1 MSRLPL
7 LAAMIATVAGCS
19 GAPVAPL
26 APADLTMPVQAHVA
40 PNQRAL
46 LADGD
51 PTRYDWNLRQIQIG
65 GYRVQG
71 SPGQH
76 TVVAV
81 LDTGV
86 DPNQPR
92 LAGHL
97 YPMEDVVGRDVYQQ
111 NGHTADYT
119 DRDGNGHGTHVAGLV
134 AAVAAGFDV
143 QVLPIKV
150 IPNSG
155 VGDDKLLADGI
166 EKAIAWRDP
175 ADPTQRVRVMNL
187 SVSSPRKSDRLE
199 AAIRRATDAGILV
212 VAAAG
217 NEGKA
222 VDFPATMPEVM
233 AVGATTVIDQ
243 VADYSCFGSAV
254 DIAAP
259 GGSDDM
265 PIYSTWPTYL
275 TSSDFDGGIDRPHQ
289 RAGLVG
295 TSMAAPHVAGMA
307 GVAFSIHPYMSAKQ
321 VRSLLLGMAD
331 DHGSPGPDSYYGFGR
346 LDYARVLGGT
356 AHDAR

>member
-1 MSRLPL
+1 
-7 LAAMIATVAGCS
+7 
-19 GAPVAPL
+19 
-26 APADLTMPVQAHVA
+26 
-40 PNQRAL
+40 
-46 LADGD
+46 
-51 PTRYDWNLRQIQIG
+51 
-65 GYRVQG
+65 
-71 SPGQH
+71 
-76 TVVAV
+76 VAV

-86 DPNQPR
+86 DEAQPK
-92 LAGHL
+92 LAGHI
-97 YPMEDVVGRDVYQQ
+97 YPMQDAVGRDVYDQ
-111 NGHTADYT
+111 NGVTEDYSN
-119 DRDGNGHGTHVAGLV
+119 RDGNGHGTHVTGLV
-134 AAVAAGFDV
+134 AAVAAGFNV

-166 EKAIAWRDP
+166 EKALAWRDP
-175 ADPTQRVRVMNL
+175 DDPSVRVRVMNL

-199 AAIRRATDAGILV
+199 AVIRRATDAGILV

-233 AVGATTVIDQ
+233 AVGATTVVDEI
-243 VADYSCFGSAV
+243 AGYSCFGSAV

-275 TSSDFDGGIDRPHQ
+275 TSSDHDGGLERVHL

-307 GVAFSIHPYMSAKQ
+307 GVAFSVHPYMTNRQ
-321 VRSLLLGMAD
+321 IRSLLLGMAD
-331 DHGSPGPDSYYGFGR
+331 DHGTPGPDPFYGFGR
-346 LDYARVLGGT
+346 LDFARVLGGT
-356 AHDAR
+356 SHDAR